1 MAITYYPSINL
12 SGLILLSDA
21 ANKNSYSGTG
31 STWYDLSGRGN
42 HGALTNTPTFDG
54 NANKGVFTFDGTNDY
69 VNFGNSAVLQQ
80 SSGTLSAWTKAS
92 SPGSGYRGIIAKQGA
107 YGLFYTDSILVAYDW
122 TAGAP
127 RSTGINIADNTWKNV
142 VLTYQSGVS
151 NGTKIYINGV
161 SVLTTTIT
169 VQSQVANLFGGAEA
183 NASQFASCQISS
195 LNMYNRDLLA
205 AEVLQNYNAT
215 KGRFGL

>member
-1 MAITYYPSINL
+1 MSISHYPSVVTD
-12 SGLILLSDA
+12 GMILYVDA
-21 ANKNSYSGTG
+21 ANVMSYSGSG
-31 STWYDLSGRGN
+31 SSWNDLSGRSNNGTLIN
-42 HGALTNTPTFDG
+42 SPTFDA
-54 NANKGVFTFDGTNDY
+54 NTNKGAFTFNGTNNY

-92 SPGSGYRGIIAKQGA
+92 SPGGGYRGIIAKQGA

-169 VQSQVANLFGGAEA
+169 IQSQVANLFGGAEA

-195 LNMYNRDLLA
+195 LNMYNRALAA
-205 AEVLQNYNAT
+205 AEVLQNYNAMR
-215 KGRFGL
+215 GRYI